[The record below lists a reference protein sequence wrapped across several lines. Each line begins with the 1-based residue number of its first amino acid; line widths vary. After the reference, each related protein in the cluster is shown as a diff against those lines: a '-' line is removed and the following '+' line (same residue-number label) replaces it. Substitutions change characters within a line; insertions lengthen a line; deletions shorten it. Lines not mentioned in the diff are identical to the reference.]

1 MKSSDLVVCRSKFDK
16 RTNRILTSKMS
27 ARINQINSI
36 SSSYSEDLIQIKDF
50 KRSKHRCVA
59 MRVNKLSL
67 TLRKAEIYKRLK
79 VKMRRDRVENLML
92 EARARKRNV
101 S

>member
-1 MKSSDLVVCRSKFDK
+1 M
-16 RTNRILTSKMS
+16 
-27 ARINQINSI
+27 
-36 SSSYSEDLIQIKDF
+36 
-50 KRSKHRCVA
+50 A

-67 TLRKAEIYKRLK
+67 TLGKAEIYKRLK